1 MQQAPHLS
9 DPAQAGQQQGLALKL
24 MELLAVPAFVL
35 DRHGRVLIWNLA
47 CERLTG
53 VPAREVLGSGE
64 HWRSFY
70 LRQRPTLA
78 DLALQGRGADAA
90 ALYDRHAR
98 GGGTGHRCA
107 PAGNGFGPAD
117 GAGACNRHC
126 SGGACD
132 SLVAENWCDMPRLGQ
147 RRYLAADATT
157 VRDAQ
162 GAIVAVVQTLRD
174 LTEERQARM
183 ALEQL
188 ATRDGLTGLANRRCF
203 DTTLQAEWQ
212 RALRQQQ
219 PLSLLMVDVDN
230 FKQYND
236 TYGHVRGDDCL
247 QRIAT
252 AVASEMRANDL
263 VARYGGE
270 EFAVVLPNQ
279 SLKGAAIVAERIRC
293 RVERL
298 RLAGVGMP
306 EGGAGGDG
314 RHGAGSAQ
322 WVTVS
327 IGAATAL
334 PAPEAEPS
342 QLVATADAALYRAK
356 HMGRNRTSLT
366 REHSVQPT

>member
-1 MQQAPHLS
+1 MQPVQHLFETPQ
-9 DPAQAGQQQGLALKL
+9 DGQEPGFALKL
-24 MELLAVPAFVL
+24 MELLVIPTFVL
-35 DRHGRVLIWNLA
+35 DLHGRVLIWNRA

-53 VPAREVLGSGE
+53 VPASEVLGTRE

-70 LRQRPTLA
+70 HQPRPTLA
-78 DLALQGRGADAA
+78 DLVVQGRSVDVEQ
-90 ALYDRHAR
+90 LYDRHIR
-98 GGGTGHRCA
+98 RSDD
-107 PAGNGFGPAD
+107 N
-117 GAGACNRHC
+117 
-126 SGGACD
+126 D
-132 SLVAENWCDMPRLGQ
+132 SLTAENWCDMPRLGQ
-147 RRYLAADATT
+147 RRYLAVDASP
-157 VRDAQ
+157 VCD
-162 GAIVAVVQTLRD
+162 GDGGIVAVVETLRD
-174 LTEERQARM
+174 LTDEKKAQI

-219 PLSLLMVDVDN
+219 PMSLLMVDVDN

-236 TYGHVRGDDCL
+236 AYGHLGGDECL

-270 EFAVVLPNQ
+270 EFAVILPNQ

-293 RVERL
+293 RVEQL
-298 RLAGVGMP
+298 CLPNLGT
-306 EGGAGGDG
+306 EK
-314 RHGAGSAQ
+314 Q
-322 WVTVS
+322 FVTVS

-334 PAPEAEPS
+334 PAPENDAC

-356 HMGRNRTSLT
+356 HMGRNRISLT
-366 REHSVQPT
+366 NGSEG